1 MNLSRY
7 NWRTVLG
14 VATAAMLVQQSFS
27 YVCHVVMP
35 ILADS
40 IATEFDISPAWLG
53 LFLFIQNLMAIFT
66 AVGCGSF
73 ILRLGPLRVSQ
84 LVLMSMVVS
93 LMLISSGQLWLYPL
107 AAILLG
113 VSSASTPASSHILA
127 AVCPP
132 HLAPLIFS
140 IKQTG
145 VPVGSLIG
153 GLLVPFFL
161 GLAIYNPTLGFDF
174 QPGPFGAAF
183 LTGMVVL
190 SIVLLLQ
197 PFRASFDAQRQP
209 GLKITFANLR
219 TTLADVLRHP
229 DLRKLAF
236 AAFAFGGMQSLF
248 AGFFVLFLVDDL
260 NFDVV
265 EAGSI
270 FAISS
275 FTAVWARI
283 LWGWL
288 SGRFIEPGTIMA
300 GIGLVGG
307 LAAIFMASIDATSSV
322 TWITAIAIVYNMTV
336 VSWHGLLLAETARL
350 APEGQ
355 VGGTTG
361 GVLAFTSSAM
371 LLYPAIY
378 GALLALTGSYTI
390 GFMLAAL
397 PSFGA
402 FFIFAIP
409 SIKRKKN

>member
-1 MNLSRY
+1 MDLSRY
-7 NWRTVLG
+7 NWRTVLT
-14 VATAAMLVQQSFS
+14 VATSAMLMQQSFS

-35 ILADS
+35 VLADS
-40 IATEFDISPAWLG
+40 IAKDFGISPAWLG
-53 LFLFIQNLMAIFT
+53 LFLFIQNLMAIF
-66 AVGCGSF
+66 AALGCGSF

-84 LVLMSMVVS
+84 LVLILMVGS
-93 LMLISSGQLWLYPL
+93 LLLISSGQLWLFPL

-132 HLAPLIFS
+132 RLAPLVFS

-161 GLAIYNPTLGFDF
+161 GLVIYNETVGLNFG
-174 QPGPFGAAF
+174 PGPYTAAF
-183 LTGMVVL
+183 LTALVVL
-190 SIVLLLQ
+190 VVALLLQ
-197 PFRASFDAQRQP
+197 PFRASFDRDRQP
-209 GLKITFANLR
+209 GLKITFSDFRA
-219 TTLADVLRHP
+219 TLGSVLGHP
-229 DLRKLAF
+229 GLRKLAF

-248 AGFFVLFLVDDL
+248 AGFFVLFLIDDL
-260 NFDVV
+260 GFDAV
-265 EAGSI
+265 EAGSV
-270 FAISS
+270 FAVSS
-275 FTAVWARI
+275 FSAVWARI

-288 SGRFIEPGTIMA
+288 SSRYIDPGWIMA

-307 LAAIFMASIDATSSV
+307 FSAILMANIDATSSV
-322 TWITAIAIVYNMTV
+322 IWISTVAIIYNMTV

-371 LLYPAIY
+371 LLYPAVY
-378 GALLALTGSYTI
+378 GALLALTDSYTI
-390 GFMLAAL
+390 GFTLAAL

-402 FFIFAIP
+402 FLIFVHP
-409 SIKRKKN
+409 LLRSRKI

>member
-1 MNLSRY
+1 MNIALRD
-7 NWRTVLG
+7 WRAVLT
-14 VATAAMLVQQSFS
+14 VATFAMLLQQSFS

-40 IATEFDISPAWLG
+40 IAEEFDISPAWLG
-53 LFLFIQNLMAIFT
+53 LFLFIQNSMAIV
-66 AVGCGSF
+66 AAIGCGSF

-84 LVLMSMVVS
+84 LVLVIMVVS
-93 LMLISSGQLWLYPL
+93 LMVIASGQLWLYPL
-107 AAILLG
+107 AAVLLG

-132 HLAPLIFS
+132 RLAPLIFS

-153 GLLVPFFL
+153 GLMIPFFL
-161 GLAIYNPTLGFDF
+161 GIAYTSDVLDF
-174 QPGPFGAAF
+174 QFVPGPFGAAF
-183 LTGMVVL
+183 LTALVIL
-190 SIVLLLQ
+190 AIAILLQ
-197 PFRASFDAQRQP
+197 SVRAMFDADRQP
-209 GLKITFANLR
+209 RHKIALSDFR
-219 TTLADVLRHP
+219 TTLRLVLRHP
-229 DLRKLAF
+229 QLRNLAF

-248 AGFFVLFLVDDL
+248 AGFFVLFLIDGLDYGA
-260 NFDVV
+260 V

-275 FTAVWARI
+275 FAAIWARI

-288 SGRFIEPGTIMA
+288 SGRYISPAWIMA
-300 GIGLVGG
+300 MIGLVGG
-307 LAAIFMASIDATSSV
+307 LSALAMASIDTTASIA
-322 TWITAIAIVYNMTV
+322 WITTIAIFYNISV

-355 VGGTTG
+355 VGGVTG

-378 GALLALTGSYTI
+378 GSLLALTNSYAI
-390 GFMLAAL
+390 GFVFAAL
-397 PSFGA
+397 PSFIA
-402 FFIFAIP
+402 FLVFVPRPF
-409 SIKRKKN
+409 KRG